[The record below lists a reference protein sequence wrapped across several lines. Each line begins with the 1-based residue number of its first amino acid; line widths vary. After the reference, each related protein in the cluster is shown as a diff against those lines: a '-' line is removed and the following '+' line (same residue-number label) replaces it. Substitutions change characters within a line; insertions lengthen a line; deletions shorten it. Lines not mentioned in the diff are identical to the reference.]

1 MKKQKSF
8 SSGMMNNVGSVTLS
22 GSTSSAGITTTATSN
37 ITSTY
42 TTWGNAG
49 ISISKSKYHILGE
62 DYEFEGYIEG
72 NTAIVISTLNVLGR
86 PFWEELKKN
95 NVSFGSELE
104 EFIER
109 RLTILDR
116 DKKIDDIIN

>member
-1 MKKQKSF
+1 MKKQKYSN
-8 SSGMMNNVGSVTLS
+8 GGNITLS

-62 DYEFEGYIEG
+62 DYEFDGYVESHTVIL
-72 NTAIVISTLNVLGR
+72 ISTLNVLGR

-95 NVSFGSELE
+95 NVYVDE
-104 EFIER
+104 EMKKFIER